1 MSDAIRS
8 PSTQANGAATAA
20 PYSIRSLEGLQISE
34 VFAFYARALSLP
46 DAGPADDGPFPG
58 RGRAAVSDGKL
69 VGVLTGSLHPDN
81 DRPGTN
87 VLYLYGVVDPA
98 WRRRGIGRA
107 LLAGL
112 VEEFRVDGRP
122 LTLSAI
128 LSGGEP
134 DTTAAFLL
142 QQGFSEARQS
152 IRYERELTPD
162 AVPQDGPSMPTAV
175 YRGGDAAIETAI
187 IDLYRRA
194 YRGRNAIPVLT
205 AESIQR
211 QFQAPGFA
219 YVLVFDGDRLIG
231 HTACYMNEAKCYV
244 DSIVIARSHW
254 GSGASDALVHALFR
268 HALGEGCS
276 QIAGVAEE
284 SNRAS
289 RALMERHGLKSKE
302 QIRCFRRAIQAG

>member
-1 MSDAIRS
+1 MSDAVRAL
-8 PSTQANGAATAA
+8 STQADGATPAA
-20 PYSIRSLEGLQISE
+20 AASLRPVEGLRTPE
-34 VFAFYARALSLP
+34 VFEFYVRALGLSVATP
-46 DAGPADDGPFPG
+46 PGDEPFPG
-58 RGRAAVSDGKL
+58 QGKAAMADGKL
-69 VGVLTGSLHPDN
+69 VGLLTGGLYPDN
-81 DRPGTN
+81 DHPGAD
-87 VLYLYGVVDPA
+87 VLYLYGAVDPA

-112 VEEFRVDGRP
+112 MEEFHREGRP
-122 LTLSAI
+122 LTLSVT

-134 DTTAAFLL
+134 DAAAAFLL

-211 QFQAPGFA
+211 QFEAPGFA

-231 HTACYMNEAKCYV
+231 HTACYVNEAKCYV

-268 HALGEGCS
+268 HALGEGCNR
-276 QIAGVAEE
+276 IAGIAEE

-289 RALMERHGLKSKE
+289 RALMERHGLGPKE
-302 QIRCFRRAIQAG
+302 HIRCFRRTLQAG